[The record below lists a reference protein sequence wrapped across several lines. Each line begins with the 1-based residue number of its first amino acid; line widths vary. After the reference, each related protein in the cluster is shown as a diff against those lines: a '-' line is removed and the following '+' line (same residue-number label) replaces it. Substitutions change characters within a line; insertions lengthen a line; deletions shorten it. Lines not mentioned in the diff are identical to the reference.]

1 MFIPIIVNIVMVSI
15 DVLVAMMPYTILVII
30 SFIIIAG
37 IVYINLIPFHC
48 KHYLFTSTSRIIC
61 QIQIKCFGSVINYP
75 TAKIMFMMFFI
86 V

>member
-1 MFIPIIVNIVMVSI
+1 MFIPVIVNIVMISI
-15 DVLVAMMPYTILVII
+15 GVLVAMMPYAILVII

-37 IVYINLIPFHC
+37 IIHINLIPFHC

-61 QIQIKCFGSVINYP
+61 QIQIKCFVSRINYL
-75 TAKIMFMMFFI
+75 TAKIMFIMFII